1 MNLSFSEQNLRVS
14 DPTYS
19 AGDMIEDFHCFKIL
33 FGLYLFVI

>member
-14 DPTYS
+14 DPACST
-19 AGDMIEDFHCFKIL
+19 GDMIEDFHCFKIL